1 MISFRQKN
9 IPLIVTERLEI
20 RLPTMTDYEAWV
32 KVRRNSEKFLHH
44 WEPEKARGFYS
55 KNSFQMRVRWA
66 RKNFKLN
73 QVLHLFFFSKV
84 NNDLVGGLTL
94 DNIRYGP
101 FDSASLGYWL
111 GEEFANNGFM
121 TEALKSIIHYANKTL
136 KITRLEAATL
146 PTNNASKRVL
156 EKCDFKYE
164 GVGQSYLQINGR
176 WRNHVMYANV
186 SKYRRGIVSK

>member
-9 IPLIVTERLEI
+9 VPLLVTERLEI
-20 RLPTMTDYEAWV
+20 RLPSMTDYEAWV
-32 KVRRNSEKFLHH
+32 RVRRKSEEFLHQ
-44 WEPEKARGFYS
+44 WEPEKSRGFYS
-55 KNSFQMRVRWA
+55 KASFQDRVRWA

-73 QVLHLFFFSKV
+73 QVLHLFFFLKA
-84 NNDLVGGLTL
+84 NNNLIGGLTL

-101 FDSASLGYWL
+101 FNSASLGYWL
-111 GEEFANNGFM
+111 GEEFANSGFM
-121 TEALKSIIHYANKTL
+121 TEALKAVVHYANKTL

-146 PTNNASKRVL
+146 PTNTASKRVL

-176 WRNHVMYANV
+176 WRNHVMYANIY
-186 SKYRRGIVSK
+186 KHRRGNAR

>member
-20 RLPTMTDYEAWV
+20 RLPSMTDYEAWV
-32 KVRRNSEKFLHH
+32 KVRRNSEKFLHQ

-111 GEEFANNGFM
+111 GEEFANNVFK

>member
-1 MISFRQKN
+1 
-9 IPLIVTERLEI
+9 
-20 RLPTMTDYEAWV
+20 
-32 KVRRNSEKFLHH
+32 
-44 WEPEKARGFYS
+44 
-55 KNSFQMRVRWA
+55 MRVRWA

-186 SKYRRGIVSK
+186 SKYRRGIVNK